1 MSWHV
6 VMNKKAEE
14 DLIQGLETEGYEVCI
29 AKEEVSNCHCGKG
42 ITQEDVDYCNGD
54 IVRMLVETKEKK
66 LPLDQTEVGKIFKEL
81 ASKPEGGDG
90 EPLFMGVMLRIGELY
105 RTPYFK
111 RHPSKIRKQICHETS
126 CGCKSAMAEAQAF
139 EKNEVER
146 VQAKST
152 NGKGMLQNNEGF

>member
-1 MSWHV
+1 MP
-6 VMNKKAEE
+6 KA
-14 DLIQGLETEGYEVCI
+14 L
-29 AKEEVSNCHCGKG
+29 
-42 ITQEDVDYCNGD
+42 
-54 IVRMLVETKEKK
+54 R
-66 LPLDQTEVGKIFKEL
+66 
-81 ASKPEGGDG
+81 EGGDG

-152 NGKGMLQNNEGF
+152 NGKGMLQNKQQEHNQKHRSQKKAPTRFLRAVIAPRSQPRKNRKGGKVVFLRAFVGIR